1 MSSGL
6 SAGGVPS
13 FLRLRGGLLL
23 LATASIF
30 AISAGRFLA
39 VTFGLGWGWGLLVVL
54 VCVAAVAFAI
64 WRLTRKW
71 YLILATI
78 VTLLTT
84 YLAYDFL
91 SGAMGVSTT
100 MALLLSIVPLLVVTV
115 AFWDFM
121 RLKEEIRRWLNS
133 R

>member
-1 MSSGL
+1 MSNGL
-6 SAGGVPS
+6 SASGVPS
-13 FLRLRGGLLL
+13 FLRVRGGLLL

-39 VTFGLGWGWGLLVVL
+39 ISFGLGWGWGLLVVL

-71 YLILATI
+71 YLILAGAL
-78 VTLLTT
+78 TLLTT

-91 SGAMGVSTT
+91 SGALGFSTST
-100 MALLLSIVPLLVVTV
+100 AVLLSIVPLLVMAA